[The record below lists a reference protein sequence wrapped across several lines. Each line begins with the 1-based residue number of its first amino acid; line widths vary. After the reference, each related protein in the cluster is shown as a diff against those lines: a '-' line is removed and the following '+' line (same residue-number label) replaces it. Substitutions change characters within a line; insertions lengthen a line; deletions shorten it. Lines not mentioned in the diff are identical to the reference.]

1 MLPLALGLGMAALG
15 AYKGKKQADRQA
27 EIEAD
32 SRRQH
37 AAQVRYSPWTGR
49 QSFSPIQY
57 ASTGATDAMIGGGLQ
72 GGMTGAAFAQGL
84 GAGEAAETAASS
96 AGTQSYLGGNKMS
109 ADLGKSAFNS
119 STMPAAGGMGAGMG
133 AGAAPMGGASG
144 GYLGGGQSMTDP
156 NNPFMQQQA
165 PSLYG
170 ASSWL
175 GVPTRVA
182 GR

>member
-72 GGMTGAAFAQGL
+72 SGMTGAALGQGL
-84 GAGEAAETAASS
+84 AS
-96 AGTQSYLGGNKMS
+96 AGQ
-109 ADLGKSAFNS
+109 
-119 STMPAAGGMGAGMG
+119 PAAQQSPWEMMKAEEEKKKQLMMG
-133 AGAAPMGGASG
+133 
-144 GYLGGGQSMTDP
+144 
-156 NNPFMQQQA
+156 QQFN
-165 PSLYG
+165 LY
-170 ASSWL
+170 SNTP
-175 GVPTRVA
+175 PTV
-182 GR
+182 